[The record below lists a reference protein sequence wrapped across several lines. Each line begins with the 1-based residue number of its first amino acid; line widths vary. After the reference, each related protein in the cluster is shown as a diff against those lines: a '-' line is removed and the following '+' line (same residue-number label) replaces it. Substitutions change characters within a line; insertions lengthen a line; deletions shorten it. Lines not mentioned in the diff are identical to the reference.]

1 MNTRTIRNLAFSLHR
16 YIGLAVG
23 LILIIVGLT
32 GSLLVFQKELDS
44 ILVKQQFEQ
53 VIPRSQT
60 VSLNI
65 VTNNVTQAYANQP
78 DWKIAQYVFYFDPD
92 IYRIRLQNSEEKQ
105 LEVFVNA
112 YTGKILGDRIRNQG
126 FFGRVYE
133 LHYSLLAGSIGFVI
147 VGIAALLMLI
157 LAVTGLI
164 LWSGWRNLL
173 AGFKIKLNASIK
185 RKNYDIHKL
194 VGIIA
199 LIGLT
204 FTGFTGFIWNFY
216 EQTEPAIYAL
226 TFTPKPEVK
235 STVTG
240 KQPLGINEIVQKAN
254 ATIPEGKPTF
264 IYAPTKPDEVFSVYL
279 KQPQDAQY
287 FANKVDIDRYSGE
300 VLHVVNSKTAKLG
313 DRLLNAFMPMHYGTF
328 GGLPTRIL
336 YVFVGLSPTILFTT
350 GLVMYRLR
358 RRPKIVQQANR
369 KLVERQN

>member
-1 MNTRTIRNLAFSLHR
+1 MNSKKIRNLAFSLHR

-23 LILIIVGLT
+23 IILVIVGLT

-44 ILVKQQFEQ
+44 ILVKQKFEQ
-53 VIPRSQT
+53 VIPQSQT
-60 VSLNI
+60 VSLDVVANS
-65 VTNNVTQAYANQP
+65 VTQAYTNQP
-78 DWKIAQYVFYFDPD
+78 DWKLSQFVLYYEPD
-92 IYRIRLQNSEEKQ
+92 IYRVRLNNSEDKQ

-133 LHYSLLAGSIGFVI
+133 LHYALLAGPVGMIV

-157 LAVTGLI
+157 LSVTGLI

-173 AGFKIKLNASIK
+173 AGFKIKLNASTK

-216 EQTEPAIYAL
+216 PQTESAIYAL
-226 TFTPKPEVK
+226 TLTPKPPEVK
-235 STVTG
+235 STLTG
-240 KQPLGINEIVQKAN
+240 KQPLAISEIIKQAN
-254 ATIPEGKPTF
+254 ATIPEAKPSS
-264 IYAPTKPDEVFSVYL
+264 ISIPTKPDEVFTVYL
-279 KQPQDAQY
+279 KQPEDAQY
-287 FANKVDIDRYSGE
+287 FANKVDIDRYSGK
-300 VLHVVNSKTAKLG
+300 VLHVINSKTAKFG
-313 DRLLNAFMPMHYGTF
+313 DRLLNVFVPMHYGTF

-336 YVFVGLSPTILFTT
+336 YVFVGLSPTILFIT

-358 RRPKIVQQANR
+358 RRSQPVT
-369 KLVERQN
+369 ETSRQLIKR

>member
-16 YIGLAVG
+16 YIGLTVG
-23 LILIIVGLT
+23 LILVIVGLT

-53 VIPRSQT
+53 VIPQSQT
-60 VSLNI
+60 VSLD
-65 VTNNVTQAYANQP
+65 VVANNVTQAYVNQP
-78 DWKIAQYVFYFDPD
+78 DWKLSQFVLYYDRD
-92 IYRIRLQNSEEKQ
+92 IYRVRLQNSEEKQ

-112 YTGKILGDRIRNQG
+112 YTGKILGDRLRNQG

-147 VGIAALLMLI
+147 VGIAALLMCI
-157 LAVTGLI
+157 LTITGLI
-164 LWSGWRNLL
+164 LWSGWRNLIS
-173 AGFKIKLNASIK
+173 GFKIKLNASTK

-194 VGIIA
+194 VGIIT
-199 LIGLT
+199 LIFLT

-216 EQTEPAIYAL
+216 EQTEPAIYTL
-226 TFTPKPEVK
+226 TFTPKPPEAK
-235 STVTG
+235 SNITG
-240 KQPLGINEIVQKAN
+240 KAPLAVSEIVQKAN

-300 VLHVVNSKTAKLG
+300 VLHVINSKTASLG
-313 DRLLNAFMPMHYGTF
+313 DRILNAFIPIHYGTF

-336 YVFVGLSPTILFTT
+336 YVFVGLSPTVLFIT

-358 RRPKIVQQANR
+358 RRPHKIIETSSLSTLN
-369 KLVERQN
+369 